1 MVFILEK
8 RHIGFE
14 IKLADN
20 LIKRSL
26 EATKPKELDT
36 ATGCH
41 SFALRF
47 FAENAD
53 RDIFQKDFE
62 EKFSIRRST
71 ATKILQL
78 MEKNGLIERQKVES
92 DARLKKIVLT
102 KKALDIHNK
111 AVENIEVLEQN
122 MLKDIS
128 QDQIDNFLK
137 VLDKIKAN
145 LEENHV

>member
-1 MVFILEK
+1 MEK

-26 EATKPKELDT
+26 EATKPKELDM
-36 ATGCH
+36 APGCH

-47 FAENAD
+47 FAENTD

-78 MEKNGLIERQKVES
+78 MEKNGLIERKKVEN

-122 MLKDIS
+122 MLKGIS
-128 QDQIDNFLK
+128 REEIENFLK
-137 VLDKIKAN
+137 VLDKIKLN
-145 LEENHV
+145 LEESNV

>member
-1 MVFILEK
+1 MVFILNK

-47 FAENAD
+47 FAENSD

-78 MEKNGLIERQKVES
+78 MEKNGLIERKKVEN

>member
-1 MVFILEK
+1 MVFIPEK

-20 LIKRSL
+20 LIKRKL
-26 EATKPKELDT
+26 EATKPKELDM

-47 FAENAD
+47 FAENTD

-78 MEKNGLIERQKVES
+78 MEKNGLIKREKVEI

-102 KKALDIHNK
+102 KKAFDIHNK
-111 AVENIEVLEQN
+111 AVGNIEVLEQN

-128 QDQIDNFLK
+128 QDEIKTFLK
-137 VLDKIKAN
+137 VLDKIKLN
-145 LEENHV
+145 LEENNV

>member
-1 MVFILEK
+1 MVFILKK

-26 EATKPKELDT
+26 EATKPKELDM

-47 FAENAD
+47 FAENSD

-62 EKFSIRRST
+62 ENFSIRRST

-78 MEKNGLIERQKVES
+78 MEKNGLIERKKVEN

-122 MLKDIS
+122 MLKGIS
-128 QDQIDNFLK
+128 KEEIENFLK

>member
-1 MVFILEK
+1 MVFILNK

-26 EATKPKELDT
+26 EATKPKELDM

-47 FAENAD
+47 FAENSD

-78 MEKNGLIERQKVES
+78 MEKNGLIERKKVEN

-122 MLKDIS
+122 MLKGIS
-128 QDQIDNFLK
+128 KEEIENFLK

>member
-1 MVFILEK
+1 MVFILKK

-26 EATKPKELDT
+26 EATKPKELDM

-47 FAENAD
+47 FAENSD

-78 MEKNGLIERQKVES
+78 MEKNGLIERKKVEN

-122 MLKDIS
+122 MLKGIS
-128 QDQIDNFLK
+128 KEEIENFLK

>member
-1 MVFILEK
+1 M
-8 RHIGFE
+8 
-14 IKLADN
+14 
-20 LIKRSL
+20 
-26 EATKPKELDT
+26 

-62 EKFSIRRST
+62 EEFSIRRST

-102 KKALDIHNK
+102 NKALDIHKK
-111 AVENIEVLEQN
+111 AVGRPLYRRREDPDQPEYQHHPLHHHPRQRALPEAPAVQR
-122 MLKDIS
+122 IS
-128 QDQIDNFLK
+128 SGGT
-137 VLDKIKAN
+137 A
-145 LEENHV
+145 EGARHPP

>member
-1 MVFILEK
+1 M
-8 RHIGFE
+8 
-14 IKLADN
+14 
-20 LIKRSL
+20 
-26 EATKPKELDT
+26 

-102 KKALDIHNK
+102 NKALDIHKK
-111 AVENIEVLEQN
+111 AVGNIETLEQN

-128 QDQIDNFLK
+128 QEEIENFLK

-145 LEENHV
+145 LEEINV